1 MKRGAI
7 EHNPCLIQL
16 SPFDVRNFFS
26 VLAECVCVGGGG
38 GGALTYSFALI
49 HVHEGT
55 PKLRTYNRRN

>member
-38 GGALTYSFALI
+38 GGGGGGSHL
-49 HVHEGT
+49 
-55 PKLRTYNRRN
+55 